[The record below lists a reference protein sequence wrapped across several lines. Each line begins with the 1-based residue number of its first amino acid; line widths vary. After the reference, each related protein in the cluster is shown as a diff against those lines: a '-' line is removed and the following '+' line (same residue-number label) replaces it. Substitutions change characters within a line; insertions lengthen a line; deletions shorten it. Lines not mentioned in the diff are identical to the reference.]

1 MLCPNSVVGSII
13 GIGGAVINQLNQ
25 STGARIKVS
34 QNKEFFPDSTDRVI
48 AISGSMDN
56 ISVAIQE
63 LVTKMIEVCLK

>member
-1 MLCPNSVVGSII
+1 M
-13 GIGGAVINQLNQ
+13 INQLNQ